1 MESTL
6 KHTHQP
12 RLSFTTMLFVV
23 TALAVSIVASSAV
36 LATQASA
43 NSGTAEEQEACTPD
57 VFRLCSADIPSETR
71 IVACLNR
78 KKAQLSVACH
88 AVITKP
94 DGKKNS
100 NAKR

>member
-6 KHTHQP
+6 KHTLQQ
-12 RLSFTTMLFVV
+12 RLTFATML
-23 TALAVSIVASSAV
+23 AV
-36 LATQASA
+36 LIVGLSGVEATKAYA
-43 NSGTAEEQEACTPD
+43 NSGTADEQEACTPD
-57 VFRLCSADIPSETR
+57 VFRLCSSDIPSESR

-78 KKAQLSVACH
+78 KKAQLSAACH
-88 AVITKP
+88 AVIDKP